1 MTDKIIPMPGTREP
15 EAPTAPTAETAPKA
29 DPSYRVFCI
38 SDELV
43 QSIDLITALKDIHID
58 LTDLMD
64 QPSDSKV
71 RDLVDGMSTAMIIL
85 LDHIHEELQRI
96 SDELFE
102 LSPRIRETETASRKG

>member
-43 QSIDLITALKDIHID
+43 QSIDLITALKDIH
-58 LTDLMD
+58 
-64 QPSDSKV
+64 KV
-71 RDLVDGMSTAMIIL
+71 RDLVGGMSTAMIIL

-102 LSPRIRETETASRKG
+102 LSPRIRETKTASRKG